1 MVKST
6 TGLNKERTLESSRF
20 PADGLLFHVPYI
32 TSTYSSYGLLEVGE
46 QGGGGGSG
54 GCGGGVRVPI
64 PKFARSK
71 LF

>member
-1 MVKST
+1 MVRSA

-46 QGGGGGSG
+46 QVGGGAAEGAVEGIG
-54 GCGGGVRVPI
+54 YPVGQNV
-64 PKFARSK
+64 F
-71 LF
+71 